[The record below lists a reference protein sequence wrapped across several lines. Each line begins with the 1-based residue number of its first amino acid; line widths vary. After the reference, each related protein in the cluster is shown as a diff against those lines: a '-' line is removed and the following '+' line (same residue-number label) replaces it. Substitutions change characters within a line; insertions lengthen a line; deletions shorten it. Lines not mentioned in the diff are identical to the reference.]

1 MFMTK
6 RLTISSRGDSP
17 QKVAAQI
24 RCVFPA
30 LVALLL
36 ATTLLSG
43 CGEEKKAEAA
53 APDVEVVQVVQKDV
67 PIVRQ
72 WVATLTGK
80 VNAQIRAQVAGYLM
94 SQSYQ
99 NGAYVKKG
107 TPLFQLDP
115 RTFQAAVEQAK
126 GVLEQAKGDLARAV
140 AQQGKTQQD
149 VNRYTPLAA
158 QGAISKQELDDAI
171 QNNLSSLAQ
180 VEAAKAAI
188 ASAQASLDG
197 AKLNLGF
204 TTITAP
210 IDGVAG
216 IANGQVGDFISP
228 QSGNAL
234 TTISAV
240 NPILVNFTPSEQ
252 DYLRAKRE
260 MLRADETEEHGLG
273 RLVWELQLT
282 DGTIYPLKGK
292 FYALDRQV
300 DISTGAILMQIEFPN
315 PNNFLRPG
323 GFGNIRTVARIDKNA
338 LLVPQRAVS
347 DVQSKFLVAVVGNDN
362 KVAIRPVTVGEKTG
376 SEWIISD
383 GLKPGDRVV
392 AEGIQKVKDG
402 QQVNPKPYQSSST
415 TASESSKGTSN

>member
-1 MFMTK
+1 MFTTK
-6 RLTISSRGDSP
+6 RFTASSMGKPP
-17 QKVAAQI
+17 QRAAAQI
-24 RCVFPA
+24 SCVFPA
-30 LVALLL
+30 LTSLLL

-67 PIVRQ
+67 PITRE

-94 SQSYQ
+94 SQTYQ

-115 RTFQAAVEQAK
+115 RTFQAAVEQAT
-126 GVLEQAKGDLARAV
+126 GVLQQAKGDLARAV

-149 VNRYTPLAA
+149 VTRYTPLAA
-158 QGAISKQELDDAI
+158 QGAISQQELDDAT
-171 QNNLSSLAQ
+171 QNNLSALAQ

-204 TTITAP
+204 ATITAP
-210 IDGVAG
+210 IDGIAG
-216 IANGQVGDFISP
+216 IANAQVGDFISP
-228 QSGNAL
+228 QSANAL

-252 DYLRAKRE
+252 DYLKARRE
-260 MLRADETEEHGLG
+260 MIKADETEAQGLG
-273 RLVWELQLT
+273 RLVWKLELT
-282 DGTIYPLKGK
+282 DGSIYNHTGK

-300 DISTGAILMQIEFPN
+300 NVGTGAILLQVEFPN
-315 PNNFLRPG
+315 PDNLLRPG
-323 GFGNIRTVARIDKNA
+323 GFGNIRVVARVDKGA
-338 LLVPQRAVS
+338 LLVPQRAVVETQGS
-347 DVQSKFLVAVVGNDN
+347 YSVVVVGPDN
-362 KVAIRPVTVGEKTG
+362 KASIRPVKTG
-376 SEWIISD
+376 ERVGQMWVITD
-383 GLKPGDRVV
+383 GVQAGEQVI
-392 AEGIQKVKDG
+392 AEGMQKAKEGATV
-402 QQVNPKPYQSSST
+402 QPKQFKPAEQG
-415 TASESSKGTSN
+415 E